1 MIPTKSGRRWA
12 PLQAEGMRWG
22 VSGMFGLVSPQ
33 QAHSQE
39 ALR

>member
-12 PLQAEGMRWG
+12 PLQAEEMRRGW
-22 VSGMFGLVSPQ
+22 SGMFDLVSPQ